1 MFPRE
6 GCGSEVTTKRRSEPM
21 GGGAEN
27 FEDMPFLHKVT
38 PGRQFR
44 GAHACGLRKAAAEV
58 FMVGG

>member
-1 MFPRE
+1 
-6 GCGSEVTTKRRSEPM
+6 M

-44 GAHACGLRKAAAEV
+44 GPHACGLRKATAEV